1 MTLPTVNLPIHQ
13 LDHPVV
19 AHAQRVPQIDAAGG
33 AARILARVDRVW
45 LKVKTGRHRG
55 GVTTVSPREAV
66 DVTGPVHAPEWLE
79 GWWLGFVGL
88 RKEDSAT
95 DVYAVAL
102 QRSTVPRLDGGPGV
116 DTTWMLP
123 TPRDARRAVAEFAAH
138 QERAMRDQVLATIV
152 ASATSGL
159 PVQPSMG
166 IMR

>member
-33 AARILARVDRVW
+33 AARILALVDRVW

-66 DVTGPVHAPEWLE
+66 DLTGPVHAPEWLE

-102 QRSTVPRLDGGPGV
+102 QRSTVLPRPGHLIYSTALDTSAHPHQCTAGSHQR
-116 DTTWMLP
+116 
-123 TPRDARRAVAEFAAH
+123 PRR
-138 QERAMRDQVLATIV
+138 
-152 ASATSGL
+152 
-159 PVQPSMG
+159 
-166 IMR
+166 